1 MFDCDNLAI
10 VLDSLDDDVH
20 VTLSLFVLT
29 ERDSKERRSKE
40 KDKSKRKDKDVV
52 SSLDGC
58 FLRVSTTSSLRMIN

>member
-1 MFDCDNLAI
+1 MLGSF
-10 VLDSLDDDVH
+10 DDDVY
-20 VTLSLFVLT
+20 VTVYLFVLT

-58 FLRVSTTSSLRMIN
+58 FLRVSTTVVCV